1 MPSFFKKNIPLTII
15 NVIIALFLI
24 VWFISSPIAK
34 YYLTPALAPYNL
46 NLSEDTS
53 IRYNL
58 FMSKVTISDLALS
71 TTENQ
76 KNETVFSLK
85 ELALKVTLFDLLFDE
100 ITISEATFD
109 EGFIKIVRQ
118 GDDITI
124 AGVTLPANEEKE
136 TSQSQ
141 ETGEE
146 PAAFPY
152 TVKMPLLSLSNF
164 TIDVSKTS
172 PEQTKEKLHQLVFNA
187 LTIKDL
193 SANLIEQSAK
203 IIIDADID
211 NTELELDVQASLVQ
225 QQGDIVAN
233 LAINNYPLAKL
244 SPYLDDINNLQGTL
258 SLNSQQTI
266 SIEENSLTVLLSQ
279 GEIDNSMVSF
289 IQNNQQLS
297 IADFKQEFSNMK
309 LAVDNGNITQL
320 EGNSQLSISNI
331 AITLLDQTQSQQI
344 GDLLSIGS
352 LAIDNISFHFI
363 EQPIIKLPSITV
375 NDIVGSHIKT
385 SDTLASLPPI
395 TTIKQLAITNTAITP
410 KDIAI
415 DTITLDTITSDIMIN
430 EDKVLVNLVS
440 DNTQETE
447 SNTNKTAENKND
459 VTLEE
464 PSDEVASQTGEVS
477 EPFFFSLNKFELLN
491 GSKTVVNDKSVE
503 PVVTRTLFLETL
515 SLGSLN
521 NKSNKPQQT
530 PFSIAG
536 KSNKYAHFKL
546 DGTIDPFI
554 DTPSYKITGHFKE
567 LSLPAISSYIKDA
580 AQLEIKT
587 GQLSTNIDVT
597 LIGEQLD
604 GNLALHLQGLETGL
618 VDSHEAGSLI
628 EQGALPLNMALGMLK
643 DRDGAVELEVPVS
656 GSTSDPQFGLH
667 SILTIITQKAIMS
680 ATQDYL
686 LTTFVPYAN
695 IVSVAITAGEFALKL
710 RFDDLPYQVKQI
722 EPSVEQ
728 KAFLDEFIALMKD
741 KDDTKVT
748 ICAISVS
755 ADIDQKPGQAITDK
769 ALIKQLKAL
778 GEQREHAFK
787 DYIIEHG
794 GVESSRLLLCAPK
807 IDTDVDAKPRIALS
821 V

>member
-1 MPSFFKKNIPLTII
+1 MPSFFKKSIPLTII
-15 NVIIALFLI
+15 NVVIALFLI

-146 PAAFPY
+146 PAVFPY

-187 LTIKDL
+187 LTIKDV

-211 NTELELDVQASLVQ
+211 NTELALDVQANLVQ

-258 SLNSQQTI
+258 SFNSQQTI

-289 IQNNQQLS
+289 IQSNQQLS

-344 GDLLSIGS
+344 GDLLSVGS
-352 LAIDNISFHFI
+352 LAIDDISFHFV
-363 EQPIIKLPSITV
+363 EQPIIKLASITV

-385 SDTLASLPPI
+385 SDKLASLPPI
-395 TTIKQLAITNTAITP
+395 ATIKQLAITNTAITP

-415 DTITLDTITSDIMIN
+415 DTITLDTITSDIIIN

-440 DNTQETE
+440 DNTQETA
-447 SNTNKTAENKND
+447 NNKND

-464 PSDEVASQTGEVS
+464 PSDEVVSQTGEVS

-521 NKSNKPQQT
+521 NKSNKPQKT

-536 KSNKYAHFKL
+536 KSNKYANFKL

-554 DTPSYKITGHFKE
+554 DIPSYKITGYFNE

-643 DRDGAVELEVPVS
+643 DRDGAVELDVPVS

-710 RFDDLPYQVKQI
+710 RFDDLLYQVKQI

-769 ALIKQLKAL
+769 ALIKQLKDL